1 MPATSHPR
9 ISISP
14 LPSPNGRHRA
24 RIIVGVD
31 PGLHK
36 TGYAALE
43 ANGLRPLIREA
54 GVLVTNERAEFTE
67 RLRHLHRDAQ
77 ALFRDL
83 RPDVVFLEDLFVHQ
97 RFPRTA
103 ILLGHARA
111 AIVLAAAAADVRV
124 VTLTPSAVKQAV
136 AGSGRAAK
144 GQVQLAVSRLLG
156 VRRLSDPHAADAL
169 ALAYAGLSRLGG
181 RAGAGRG

>member
-9 ISISP
+9 VSISP
-14 LPSPNGRHRA
+14 PPAPNGRHPA
-24 RIIVGVD
+24 LVIVGVD

-36 TGYAALE
+36 TGYAALF
-43 ANGLRPLIREA
+43 ANGRRPVIKEA
-54 GVLVTNERAEFTE
+54 GVIVTDERAEFTA
-67 RLRHLHRDAQ
+67 RLQHLHRDAQ

-124 VTLTPSAVKQAV
+124 VTITPSAVKQAV

-144 GQVQLAVSRLLG
+144 QQVQLAVSRLFG
-156 VRRLSDPHAADAL
+156 IRSFADSHAADAL
-169 ALAYAGLSRLGG
+169 ALAYAGLSRLGA
-181 RAGAGRG
+181 RLR

>member
-1 MPATSHPR
+1 MPATSDSRP
-9 ISISP
+9 SISP
-14 LPSPNGRHRA
+14 LPAPTGRHRPFV
-24 RIIVGVD
+24 ILGVD

-36 TGYAALE
+36 TGYAALL
-43 ANGLRPLIREA
+43 ANGRRPLIKA
-54 GVLVTNERAEFTE
+54 VGVLVTSERAEFAE
-67 RLRHLHRDAQ
+67 RLGRLHDDAQ

-124 VTLTPSAVKQAV
+124 VTLTPSAVKRAV

-144 GQVQLAVSRLLG
+144 QQVQVAVSRLLG
-156 VRRLSDPHAADAL
+156 VRRLTDPHAADAL
-169 ALAYAGLSRLGG
+169 ALAYAGLSRLGARFG
-181 RAGAGRG
+181 